1 MKKALVI
8 LALPLFCL
16 SVLGAPICSINQEMN
31 KDTASQLSQFR
42 KQTTD
47 TCLACEGDTC
57 KLRLGPK
64 NKKVMKRY
72 ASYYFAHRVMFQNF
86 LKSLIM

>member
-16 SVLGAPICSINQEMN
+16 SVFGAPICSINQEMN

-57 KLRLGPK
+57 
-64 NKKVMKRY
+64 
-72 ASYYFAHRVMFQNF
+72 
-86 LKSLIM
+86 